1 MKQALGLKANAHSPT
16 PRLGSGVGA
25 ICGHIQWLR
34 RRVRMYYWKQ
44 WKRAR
49 NRRRQLIRLGNL
61 GDDADS
67 TGALCGQFAG
77 AIYI

>member
-1 MKQALGLKANAHSPT
+1 LAFDRGFH
-16 PRLGSGVGA
+16 RLLA
-25 ICGHIQWLR
+25 
-34 RRVRMYYWKQ
+34 
-44 WKRAR
+44 
-49 NRRRQLIRLGNL
+49 GNL